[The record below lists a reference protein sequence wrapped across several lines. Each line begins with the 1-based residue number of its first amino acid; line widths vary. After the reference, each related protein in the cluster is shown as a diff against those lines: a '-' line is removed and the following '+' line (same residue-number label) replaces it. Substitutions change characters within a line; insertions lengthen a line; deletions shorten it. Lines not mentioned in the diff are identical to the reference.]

1 MHIVLNYNLTPI
13 ENKDLGVNVQII
25 NNTDKQI
32 NINLYDKVRRA
43 KITDRNGNSIYKSS
57 SVEKVTIV

>member
-43 KITDRNGNSIYKSS
+43 KITDRNGNSNSN
-57 SVEKVTIV
+57 EN